1 MKGGEM
7 FFKKKCKHN
16 YKALATHNET
26 IKERVWTHILF
37 QCICGEWFVDTI
49 PGSWTKEEIKSIK

>member
-1 MKGGEM
+1 M

-26 IKERVWTHILF
+26 IKDRVWTHILF